1 MNFPHIGQLNRRVTL
16 RRRTDLPTDDLGVL
30 PAFDGQVQRWG
41 KLEPVGSAVYTGSMQ
56 IDAAI
61 THRVYLRAIAGI
73 TNAHEVVCAG
83 RVYRVKRVTDLQ
95 GAGRFTVL
103 EVEELG
109 NGP

>member
-1 MNFPHIGQLNRRVTL
+1 MNFPHIGQLNRSVTL
-16 RRRTDLPTDDLGVL
+16 RRRTDMPTGEVGVA
-30 PAFDGQVQRWG
+30 PEFDQELQRWA
-41 KLEPVGSAVYTGSMQ
+41 KVEPVGSAVHAGSVQ
-56 IDAAI
+56 IDAI
-61 THRVYLRAIAGI
+61 VTHRVYLRAIAGI

-109 NGP
+109 DG